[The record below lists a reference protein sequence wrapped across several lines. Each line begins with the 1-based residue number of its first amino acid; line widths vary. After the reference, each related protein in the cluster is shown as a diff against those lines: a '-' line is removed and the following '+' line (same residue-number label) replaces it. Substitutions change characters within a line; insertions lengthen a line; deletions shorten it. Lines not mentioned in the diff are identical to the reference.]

1 MRLRLDERWGRH
13 LRALPECGMGYQ
25 RVDVALR
32 SGEIFRDIMVFNG
45 EELELPVDAGPI
57 HLKDIKEIDLR
68 H

>member
-1 MRLRLDERWGRH
+1 MGRR
-13 LRALPECGMGYQ
+13 LRALPECGTGYQ

-32 SGEIFRDIMVFNG
+32 SGEIFSDIMVFNG

-57 HLKDIKEIDLR
+57 HLKDIKEIDLG